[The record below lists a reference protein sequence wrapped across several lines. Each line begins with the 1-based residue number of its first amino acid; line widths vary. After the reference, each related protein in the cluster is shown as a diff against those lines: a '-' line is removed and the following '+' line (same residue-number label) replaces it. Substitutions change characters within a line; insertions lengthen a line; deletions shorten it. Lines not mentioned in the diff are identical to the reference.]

1 MNFTITQITF
11 KINDLVEKLSA
22 QQCSYGTLGQLLSA
36 LECFA
41 YRSANLTI
49 KEVFKGFNLN
59 DLNNIKTLN
68 ELKNQIITQIEIF
81 KFSFQS
87 YEKQHGTYLF
97 PKELPRYDLIS
108 LIHLWRLLV
117 PTDAQKYYDA
127 VIEIINRNFEVS
139 YITELKQKKYN

>member
-1 MNFTITQITF
+1 MNYTIIQITF

-41 YRSANLTI
+41 YRSS
-49 KEVFKGFNLN
+49 NLN
-59 DLNNIKTLN
+59 AKEFFKQYNLNNLNNTKTLN

-97 PKELPRYDLIS
+97 PNKLPRYDLIS
-108 LIHLWRLLV
+108 LIQLWRLLV
-117 PTDAQKYYDA
+117 PTNAQKYYDA
-127 VIEIINRNFEVS
+127 VIEIINRNFDIS
-139 YITELKQKKYN
+139 YVNELKQKKFN

>member
-1 MNFTITQITF
+1 MNFNIIQITF

-41 YRSANLTI
+41 YRSSNLNA
-49 KEVFKGFNLN
+49 KEFFKGYNLN
-59 DLNNIKTLN
+59 DLNNTKTLN

-81 KFSFQS
+81 KFSFQT
-87 YEKQHGTYLF
+87 YEKQHGIYTF
-97 PKELPRYDLIS
+97 PKELPRNDIIALIQ
-108 LIHLWRLLV
+108 LWRVLV
-117 PTDAQKYYDA
+117 PIDTQKYYDA